1 VAEIKAFEAGLT
13 SSQLALDAN
22 KLGYEVG
29 IRINMDILNAQS
41 QLFDTRVKL
50 VKARLDTMLSLLR
63 LKQAAGILAEE
74 DLAAINTFLN

>member
-1 VAEIKAFEAGLT
+1 MC
-13 SSQLALDAN
+13 SSDL
-22 KLGYEVG
+22 G

-74 DLAAINTFLN
+74 DLAAINTLLKR

>member
-1 VAEIKAFEAGLT
+1 
-13 SSQLALDAN
+13 
-22 KLGYEVG
+22 
-29 IRINMDILNAQS
+29 MDILNAQS

-74 DLAAINTFLN
+74 DLAAINTLLKR